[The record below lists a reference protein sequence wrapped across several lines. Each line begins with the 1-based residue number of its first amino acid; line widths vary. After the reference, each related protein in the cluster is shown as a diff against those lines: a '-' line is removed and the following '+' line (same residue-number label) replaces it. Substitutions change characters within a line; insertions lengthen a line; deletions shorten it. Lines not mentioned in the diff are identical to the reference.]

1 MSVNENKTITIYI
14 KYLVTGKTFA
24 LDVEKS
30 IKVYELK
37 KK

>member
-14 KYLVTGKTFA
+14 KYLETDKT

-30 IKVYELK
+30 ITVYELK